1 MKISNFLIFSA
12 LSVMLF
18 ACSTQERSDDI
29 SYSDWRH
36 SLGMP
41 QQSDMKPGGNT
52 IITKETKV
60 ELVDPSTVQIA
71 KTKGDFMTVMT
82 RQFRKDLLSTGAKI
96 KQKDSKIFIHLPTQ
110 AIFGTN
116 QATIKPSFEPA
127 LKQVAENLKT
137 HPETMVKIVGHTDNS
152 DSVLNS
158 KILSTRQANAL
169 SNYLRVQGVNADR
182 LLAEGKGSLEPIAS
196 NTTAEG
202 RAQNSYIEVIIYNI
216 Q

>member
-1 MKISNFLIFSA
+1 MKISNFLMFSA
-12 LSVMLF
+12 LSLILF
-18 ACSTQERSDDI
+18 ACSTQERSSDI

-41 QQSDMKPGGNT
+41 QQTDMKPGGNT
-52 IITKETKV
+52 IITKEVKI
-60 ELVDPSTVQIA
+60 EQVDPSKVQIA

-96 KQKDSKIFIHLPTQ
+96 KQKDSKIIIYLPTQ
-110 AIFGTN
+110 AVFGTN

-127 LKQVAENLKT
+127 LKLVAENLKT

-152 DSVLNS
+152 DSVLNG
-158 KILSTRQANAL
+158 KILSTRQANAF
-169 SNYLRVQGVNADR
+169 SNYLRVQGINADR
-182 LLAEGKGSLEPIAS
+182 LLAEGKGPLEPIAS

-202 RAQNSYIEVIIYNI
+202 RMQNSYIEIIVYNI

>member
-18 ACSTQERSDDI
+18 ACTTQERSADI

-52 IITKETKV
+52 IITKEKKI
-60 ELVDPSTVQIA
+60 EQVDPSTVQIA

-110 AIFGTN
+110 AVFGTN
-116 QATIKPSFEPA
+116 QATIKPSFESA
-127 LKQVAENLKT
+127 LKLVAENLKT

-158 KILSTRQANAL
+158 KILSTRQANAF

-202 RAQNSYIEVIIYNI
+202 RAQNSYIEIIIYNI